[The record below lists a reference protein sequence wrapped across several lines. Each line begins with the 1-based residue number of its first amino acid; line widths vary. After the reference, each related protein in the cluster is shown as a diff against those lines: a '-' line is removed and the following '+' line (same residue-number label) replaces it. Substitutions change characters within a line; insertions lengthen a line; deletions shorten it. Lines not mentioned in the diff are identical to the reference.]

1 MALLGQVVFPFRS
14 PRLIPEF
21 ETAWIASVGW
31 MDCPPVSPGGGSE
44 VPEALLEPGVGAG
57 LTWSPWCRWA
67 AHRERA
73 RGGAKPGGAGR
84 ESGRGGDG
92 GRSQLC
98 SGDPHCGWEG
108 TGSMAGAGPI
118 LFPGLPTGG
127 GRDRGRWQGGG
138 GRGGGGPGG
147 GGGEGFPVV
156 LSGVAV
162 AAGSAHCVCSWVP
175 KGRHPVGAAEGC
187 GPQVR
192 ELGLRGAGNHV
203 VRPLLAQPGGRRK
216 ASPLGSRP

>member
-1 MALLGQVVFPFRS
+1 
-14 PRLIPEF
+14 
-21 ETAWIASVGW
+21 

-108 TGSMAGAGPI
+108 TGSVAGAGRR
-118 LFPGLPTGG
+118 GAGVGCGG
-127 GRDRGRWQGGG
+127 GGGGGGGPGGPPGSPPRAGKARGGGG
-138 GRGGGGPGG
+138 GRGGAGRGSAPGG
-147 GGGEGFPVV
+147 
-156 LSGVAV
+156 
-162 AAGSAHCVCSWVP
+162 AG
-175 KGRHPVGAAEGC
+175 
-187 GPQVR
+187 
-192 ELGLRGAGNHV
+192 
-203 VRPLLAQPGGRRK
+203 
-216 ASPLGSRP
+216 

>member
-1 MALLGQVVFPFRS
+1 
-14 PRLIPEF
+14 
-21 ETAWIASVGW
+21 

-57 LTWSPWCRWA
+57 LTGSPWGRWA

-84 ESGRGGDG
+84 EPGRGGDG
-92 GRSQLC
+92 GGSQLC
-98 SGDPHCGWEG
+98 AGDPHCGWEG
-108 TGSMAGAGPI
+108 AGSMAG
-118 LFPGLPTGG
+118 G
-127 GRDRGRWQGGG
+127 GRPRGRPGAPPWGWGGRG
-138 GRGGGGPGG
+138 ARGGGGGGGGGGAPWG

-156 LSGVAV
+156 LSGVAG
-162 AAGSAHCVCSWVP
+162 AAWNAHCVRSCVP

-203 VRPLLAQPGGRRK
+203 VPVP
-216 ASPLGSRP
+216 